1 MYPEE
6 RTVSHTGRREVSP
19 RTRRG
24 RGTRGRETRGR
35 GTHGNI
41 IANAN
46 IDANA
51 RVAIPAPQAWAPQ
64 TPQPRERQYPPAAS
78 PNDEELPGYSPPAR
92 YSSPPAYPNKNPLKR
107 IKKYINKKLSARR
120 KKKATRAA
128 AMGPAPPAYTE
139 VGSSGGRKKRKT
151 KRVKRKQ
158 TRRRTSKK

>member
-6 RTVSHTGRREVSP
+6 RTGSHTGRREVRP

-24 RGTRGRETRGR
+24 RETREN
-35 GTHGNI
+35 T

-46 IDANA
+46 MDANA
-51 RVAIPAPQAWAPQ
+51 RIATPAPQAWAPQ
-64 TPQPRERQYPPAAS
+64 VPQPRERQYPPAAS
-78 PNDEELPGYSPPAR
+78 PNDEELPGYSPPAK
-92 YSSPPAYPNKNPLKR
+92 YSPPPAYPNKNPLKR

>member
-6 RTVSHTGRREVSP
+6 RTGSHTGRREVPP

-24 RGTRGRETRGR
+24 RDPRRRTENT
-35 GTHGNI
+35 
-41 IANAN
+41 IARAN

-51 RVAIPAPQAWAPQ
+51 RVATPAPASQAWA
-64 TPQPRERQYPPAAS
+64 PQPRERQYPPAAS
-78 PNDEELPGYSPPAR
+78 PNDEELPGYSPPAK
-92 YSSPPAYPNKNPLKR
+92 YSPPPAYPNKNPLKR

-139 VGSSGGRKKRKT
+139 VGSSGGRKKRNT
-151 KRVKRKQ
+151 KRVRRKQ
-158 TRRRTSKK
+158 TRWRTSKK